1 MKNPS
6 VLIVIYFLALVL
18 SFFGFIIDSKNGNI
32 ENQGLNVLL
41 LSLLVFGLLTGLVFL
56 LYSLFVFFKTLI
68 EKQQLVN

>member
-6 VLIVIYFLALVL
+6 VLIVIYFLALGL